1 MLFKG
6 RNGQVETDKNG
17 ITISRK
23 GLWGVILHAFKGEKR
38 IPYASISA
46 IQFRPAGLFTVGYI
60 QFTVLGGVEGRGAL
74 FNAAKDENSVLFE
87 RGQQDKDFRKLR
99 AMVEEACEEYR
110 NPVVSSPNA
119 SIADEIAKLADLR
132 DRGALT
138 DTEFLERK
146 EHLLKN
152 R

>member
-6 RNGQVETDKNG
+6 RNGQVETEKNG

-23 GLWGVILHAFKGEKR
+23 GLGGVFFHAFKGEKR

-46 IQFRPAGLFTVGYI
+46 VQFRPAGLFTVGYI
-60 QFTVLGGVEGRGAL
+60 QFTVLGGTEDRGAL

-110 NPVVSSPNA
+110 NPVVSAPKVSL
-119 SIADEIAKLADLR
+119 ADELTKLADLK
-132 DRGALT
+132 DRGVLT
-138 DTEFLERK
+138 DIEFS
-146 EHLLKN
+146 EHKASLLKN
-152 R
+152 L